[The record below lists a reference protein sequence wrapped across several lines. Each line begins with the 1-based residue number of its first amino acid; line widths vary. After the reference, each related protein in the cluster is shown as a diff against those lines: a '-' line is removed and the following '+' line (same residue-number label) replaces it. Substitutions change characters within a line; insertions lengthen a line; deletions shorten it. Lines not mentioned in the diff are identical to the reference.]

1 MYKTYRLCRFYIASW
16 SLKSDSAVKVVLFV
30 LFNFIVA
37 FLVVTSPFLSLFLS
51 TDFITVDGIQVEQLP
66 HVVGSYL

>member
-1 MYKTYRLCRFYIASW
+1 MSW
-16 SLKSDSAVKVVLFV
+16 SLKSDSAVKVFLFV

-51 TDFITVDGIQVEQLP
+51 RDFVTALDSMGFRCSSCSMLWALTCE
-66 HVVGSYL
+66 